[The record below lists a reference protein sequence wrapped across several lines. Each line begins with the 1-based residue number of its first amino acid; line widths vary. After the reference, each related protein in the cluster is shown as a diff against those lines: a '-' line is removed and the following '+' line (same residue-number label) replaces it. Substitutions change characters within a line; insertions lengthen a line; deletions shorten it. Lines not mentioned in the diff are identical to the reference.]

1 MAECVT
7 LCLRS
12 HAVSFPRLDKKSE
25 IASSGFLGMLAPSPS
40 HCAVRKHKLEHR
52 RGHGVAIG
60 EESYATPSQQ
70 PASSARHKQ
79 WSQQVIHL

>member
-1 MAECVT
+1 MAERVT

-52 RGHGVAIG
+52 RGHG
-60 EESYATPSQQ
+60 
-70 PASSARHKQ
+70 
-79 WSQQVIHL
+79 